1 MKTALISYL
10 NNHLVTSDLATREGQ
25 SSTTPRSDLADRV
38 ALISLPQLP
47 SLPDVPIAITNS
59 AVENFVHEFHNA
71 GYVSEPLRPLHGVL
85 VGYQG
90 HRADL
95 NGRLMRAVR
104 WVPPHVEG
112 RLGLIMSWLVIGG
125 RYDDG
130 DGYEVLN
137 VLDENIDFGNQ
148 RAITVDVENGWNS
161 SDRIE
166 FSEERE
172 RHYFLP
178 RKIYAQYLQPDA
190 ERPPSTS

>member
-1 MKTALISYL
+1 MPPRLHPSLHLEIIIRVFFTNHQQTNNMKTALISYR

-59 AVENFVHEFHNA
+59 AVENFVKEFHNA

-104 WVPPHVEG
+104 WVPP
-112 RLGLIMSWLVIGG
+112 
-125 RYDDG
+125 
-130 DGYEVLN
+130 LN
-137 VLDENIDFGNQ
+137 LEQSPNRATHRTLHIAHCTMFGCLMF
-148 RAITVDVENGWNS
+148 DV
-161 SDRIE
+161 
-166 FSEERE
+166 
-172 RHYFLP
+172 
-178 RKIYAQYLQPDA
+178 
-190 ERPPSTS
+190 